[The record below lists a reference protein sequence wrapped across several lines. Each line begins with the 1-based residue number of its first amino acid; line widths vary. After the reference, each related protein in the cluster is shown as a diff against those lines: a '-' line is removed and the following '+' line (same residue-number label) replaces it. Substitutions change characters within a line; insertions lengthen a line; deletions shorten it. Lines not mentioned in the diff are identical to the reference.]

1 MGRRASREAAM
12 KLLYQLEIQKGDRN
26 EQIETALEAENYTES
41 DKNYIRSVIDGVGE
55 TVTLLDR
62 VIEKYAMGWKIN
74 RVSKVDLSILRLGIY
89 EILHREDIPFS
100 VSVNE
105 AVELAKRYSNED
117 AGAFV
122 NGLLAKVKKEDAF
135 LLEEEA
141 DKTEEHN
148 IPDTSADKGS
158 EE

>member
-12 KLLYQLEIQKGDRN
+12 KLLYQLELQKGDRK
-26 EQIETALEAENYTES
+26 EQLETALEAENYTAS
-41 DKNYIRSVIDGVGE
+41 DINYIRSVIDGVDE
-55 TVTLLDR
+55 KVALIDR

-74 RVSKVDLSILRLGIY
+74 RLSKVDLSILRLGIY
-89 EILHREDIPFS
+89 EILYREDIPFS

-122 NGLLAKVKKEDAF
+122 NGLLAKVTKEDANY
-135 LLEEEA
+135 EEEA
-141 DKTEEHN
+141 DKPEEQN
-148 IPDTSADKGS
+148 IPDAS
-158 EE
+158 ENKESEV

>member
-12 KLLYQLEIQKGDRN
+12 KLLYQLELQKGDRK
-26 EQIETALEAENYTES
+26 EHIETALEAENYTAS
-41 DKNYIRSVIDGVGE
+41 DINYIRSVIDGVDE
-55 TVTLLDR
+55 KVALIDR

-74 RVSKVDLSILRLGIY
+74 RLSKVDLSILRLGIY
-89 EILHREDIPFS
+89 EILYREDIPFS

-122 NGLLAKVKKEDAF
+122 NGLLAKVTKEDANY
-135 LLEEEA
+135 EEEA
-141 DKTEEHN
+141 DKPEEQN
-148 IPDTSADKGS
+148 IPDAS
-158 EE
+158 ENKESEV